1 MMPVNCLAYL
11 ISPTHLISATCAIKS
26 LHQNEDVNIVLI
38 VHWPGLSDERNEE
51 LANIIID
58 ISKEFHFIKKI
69 IPISQLK
76 LSDLLIQSR
85 SPSAGIQSFKD
96 IIVNKIEFNEIY
108 YSHNVVGEMYQ
119 FLCTAFPSA
128 QRICFGD
135 ALGNVYEKEVHLSFL
150 IKTPVA
156 LTPKEFKPHKAALIL
171 PVDQSGN
178 FLKNIPLTVCDKNI
192 VIDMIERCISSASD
206 LQNYIQNILLLY
218 RNSKKYLLLTE
229 NIAEGNFI
237 DFNREIDM
245 WCSIIEDNCIP
256 GSVIFLKSHPGETL
270 QRNNKIAEKLSDR
283 YEVVELDKKF
293 KRYPIEIWKNLVL
306 NYGIICMSYPVL
318 SLKYLYDIDVMNPM
332 NDAFIERWFPA
343 WTWDSFKNAHTLYM
357 EPLKNLAH
365 WDGKSVLYS
374 GNLKR

>member
-1 MMPVNCLAYL
+1 MPVNCLAYL